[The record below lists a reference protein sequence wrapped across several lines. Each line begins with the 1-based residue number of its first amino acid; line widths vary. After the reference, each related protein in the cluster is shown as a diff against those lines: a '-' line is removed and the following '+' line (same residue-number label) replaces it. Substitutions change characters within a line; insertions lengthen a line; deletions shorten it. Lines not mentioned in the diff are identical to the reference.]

1 MQVELIDTFL
11 DLIETRSFH
20 RSAERLGVT
29 QSTVSARI
37 QALEAALGARLL
49 NRSRAGTDLTTEGLR
64 FEASARLLRQEWT
77 EAVRAVAPQG
87 DAALTLR
94 ISLQNDLV
102 PGHIGA
108 LVADFRA
115 AFPQTAFY
123 IEPDYSTQICADLVT
138 GVQDF
143 GLMFTP
149 KPHPDLHF
157 ASVGE
162 ITYRLISSHA
172 TARADIDPS
181 RYITANF
188 SPAFARAHRQTLPEL
203 TGTPLSAGQSS
214 TIAALLQSIGGTGFV
229 LAETAA
235 AMIGAGN
242 FTAVSDV
249 EPMTQPVYAGLHL
262 RHRTSTAY
270 RRMVRIAARRFG

>member
-1 MQVELIDTFL
+1 MQIELIDTFL

-20 RSAERLGVT
+20 RTAERMGVT
-29 QSTVSARI
+29 QSTVSARV

-49 NRSRAGTDLTTEGLR
+49 NRSRAGTNLTTEGLR

-87 DAALTLR
+87 ESALTLR

-102 PGHIGA
+102 AGHIGA

-123 IEPDYSTQICADLVT
+123 IEPDYSAQICADLVT

-162 ITYRLISSHA
+162 IAYRLISTHA
-172 TARADIDPS
+172 TARAEIDAT
-181 RYITANF
+181 RYISANF
-188 SPAFARAHRQTLPEL
+188 SPAFARAHRQVLPEL
-203 TGTPLSAGQSS
+203 TGTPLSAGQSG

-235 AMIGAGN
+235 ALVAEGTFVAVADVAEMI
-242 FTAVSDV
+242 
-249 EPMTQPVYAGLHL
+249 QPVYAGLHL
-262 RHRTSTAY
+262 RHRTSAAY
-270 RRMVRIAARRFG
+270 RRMIRIAAKRLG

>member
-1 MQVELIDTFL
+1 MQIELIDTFL
-11 DLIETRSFH
+11 DLIETRSFR

-29 QSTVSARI
+29 QSTVSARM
-37 QALEAALGARLL
+37 QALETALGARLL
-49 NRSRAGTDLTTEGLR
+49 HRSRSGTDLTTEGLR

-77 EAVRAVAPQG
+77 EAKRAVAPQG
-87 DAALTLR
+87 EAALTLR

-123 IEPDYSTQICADLVT
+123 IEPDYSAQICADLVT
-138 GVQDF
+138 GTQDF

-162 ITYRLISSHA
+162 IAYRLISSHA
-172 TARADIDPS
+172 GTRAEIDPA
-181 RYITANF
+181 RYVTANF
-188 SPAFARAHRQTLPEL
+188 SPAFARAHRQVLPEL
-203 TGTPLSAGQSS
+203 TGTPLSAGQSG
-214 TIAALLQSIGGTGFV
+214 TIAALLHAIGGTGFV

-235 AMIGAGN
+235 TLIATGA
-242 FTAVSDV
+242 FTSVHDV
-249 EPMTQPVYAGLHL
+249 PGMTQPVYAGLHL
-262 RHRTSTAY
+262 RHRTSAAW
-270 RRMVRIAARRFG
+270 RRMVRIAAKRFG

>member
-1 MQVELIDTFL
+1 MQIELIDTFL

-29 QSTVSARI
+29 QSTVSARV
-37 QALEAALGARLL
+37 QALEAALGARLFT
-49 NRSRAGTDLTTEGLR
+49 RSRAGTDLTTEGLR

-77 EAVRAVAPQG
+77 EALRAVAPQG
-87 DAALTLR
+87 EAALTLR
-94 ISLQNDLV
+94 LSLQNDLV

-115 AFPQTAFY
+115 AFPQTALY

-138 GVQDF
+138 GAQDF
-143 GLMFTP
+143 GLLFTP

-157 ASVGE
+157 TSVGE
-162 ITYRLISSHA
+162 IAYRLVSSHA
-172 TARADIDPS
+172 ATRAEIDPA
-181 RYITANF
+181 RYISANF
-188 SPAFARAHRQTLPEL
+188 SPAFARAHRQILPEL
-203 TGTPLSAGQSS
+203 TGTPLSAGQSG

-235 AMIGAGN
+235 RLIASGQ
-242 FTAVSDV
+242 FTAVADV
-249 EPMTQPVYAGLHL
+249 DPMIQPVYAGLHL
-262 RHRTSTAY
+262 RHRTSAAW
-270 RRMVRIAARRFG
+270 RRMIRISANRFG